1 MKPNFI
7 LGSQF
12 LLIKNTVINVARESN
27 DKQESNQIYSYHSS
41 CSHKKQNNSEKT
53 WHIQSIWMTV
63 LTQFISIWPTDVITR
78 NTISEGHFS

>member
-53 WHIQSIWMTV
+53 
-63 LTQFISIWPTDVITR
+63 
-78 NTISEGHFS
+78 